1 MKRKLSLLFF
11 TTMLSACTAI
21 PQPFAIPDGR
31 YYRKV
36 PLNRFPVVIT
46 KIDGTSNIQDAP
58 LIEPGTH
65 TLTVISRGQRFFHL
79 PLEQTITLDMKPC
92 MRYILA
98 AQHANA
104 IQDRFTPVVDES
116 YREGGCKG

>member
-11 TTMLSACTAI
+11 TAMLSACTAI

-36 PLNRFPVVIT
+36 PLNRFPVVVT
-46 KIDGTSNIQDAP
+46 KIDGVSNSRTAP
-58 LIEPGTH
+58 LIEPGQH
-65 TLTVISRGQRFFHL
+65 TLTLISLGPHL
-79 PLEQTITLDMKPC
+79 GHIPREEKLVLDMQPC

-98 AQHANA
+98 AQHPNA
-104 IQDRFTPVVDES
+104 IQERFTPMVDDQ
-116 YREGGCKG
+116 YREAGCKS